1 MIGQIF
7 KSNITKGFGDEC
19 VQSVES
25 TSLTSLPFLLLNICI
40 PPLRALTS
48 PCACNCRNGTYLSSS
63 CTSLVLSSLYPSTI
77 SPLRVYFR
85 HLVDINKVPWD
96 RLSLAGS
103 SSNTPSPPQD
113 GKRHHEGG
121 WCSPSVSIR

>member
-40 PPLRALTS
+40 PPLRAFTS
-48 PCACNCRNGTYLSSS
+48 LCACNCRNGTYLSSS
-63 CTSLVLSSLYPSTI
+63 YTSRVLSSLYPSTI

-85 HLVDINKVPWD
+85 HLKLERCPSLQRPSRQASG
-96 RLSLAGS
+96 RLCQNSQA
-103 SSNTPSPPQD
+103 
-113 GKRHHEGG
+113 HF
-121 WCSPSVSIR
+121 